1 MQEKMNISYLFITHD
16 LALVS
21 SFCDRVAVMKN
32 GKVVEVG
39 EAKEVINNP
48 QHEYTKLLIQ
58 SAYL

>member
-1 MQEKMNISYLFITHD
+1 
-16 LALVS
+16 
-21 SFCDRVAVMKN
+21 MKN